1 MNTQII
7 AIANQKGG
15 VGKTTTCA
23 NLGIGL
29 AQAGKKVLLIDGD
42 PQGSLTIS
50 LGNPQPDK
58 LPFTLSDAMGK
69 ILMDQPIRTGEGI
82 LHHAEGVDLMPA
94 DIQLSGMEV
103 SLVNAM
109 SRETILRQYLD
120 TLKGQYSHIL
130 IDCQPSLGM
139 LTVNALAA
147 ANRIIIPV
155 QAEYLPAKGLE
166 QLLST
171 VNKVKRQINP
181 KLQIDGILL
190 TMVDSRTNFAKEI
203 SALLR
208 ETYGSKIKVFGTEIP
223 HSVRAKEIS
232 AEGKSIFAHDPGGKV
247 AEGYRNLTKEVLKLE
262 KQREKIELAS
272 VDDLFSTEEGRQDAK
287 LEKIQ
292 EIPLSELHPF
302 KNHPFKVKDDEA
314 MMETADSIK
323 QYGVLVPAIARPD
336 PEGGYELVA
345 GHRRHR
351 ASELADKE
359 TMPVIVRDLD
369 DDAATI
375 IMVDSNLQRESLLPS
390 ERAFAYKMKLD
401 AMKHQGERVDLT
413 SSQVGTKLR
422 ADEILAQQAGSSRNQ
437 IQRYI
442 RLTELIPELLDMV
455 DEKKIALNPAYELSF
470 LKKEEQVDLLDA
482 MDSEQATPSLS
493 QAQRLKKY
501 SQEGHLTLDMMRV
514 IMGEEKKSDLDR
526 VTFTSDTLRKYFPK
540 SYTPQRMQETIIKL
554 LEAWQKKRQR
564 DQER

>member
-1 MNTQII
+1 M
-7 AIANQKGG
+7 K
-15 VGKTTTCA
+15 
-23 NLGIGL
+23 
-29 AQAGKKVLLIDGD
+29 
-42 PQGSLTIS
+42 SS
-50 LGNPQPDK
+50 
-58 LPFTLSDAMGK
+58 
-69 ILMDQPIRTGEGI
+69 
-82 LHHAEGVDLMPA
+82 
-94 DIQLSGMEV
+94 
-103 SLVNAM
+103 
-109 SRETILRQYLD
+109 
-120 TLKGQYSHIL
+120 
-130 IDCQPSLGM
+130 
-139 LTVNALAA
+139 
-147 ANRIIIPV
+147 
-155 QAEYLPAKGLE
+155 AK
-166 QLLST
+166 
-171 VNKVKRQINP
+171 
-181 KLQIDGILL
+181 
-190 TMVDSRTNFAKEI
+190 
-203 SALLR
+203 
-208 ETYGSKIKVFGTEIP
+208 
-223 HSVRAKEIS
+223 
-232 AEGKSIFAHDPGGKV
+232 
-247 AEGYRNLTKEVLKLE
+247 
-262 KQREKIELAS
+262 KIELAW

-351 ASELADKE
+351 ASELAEKE

-413 SSQVGTKLR
+413 CAQVGHKLDGKKSR
-422 ADEILAQQAGSSRNQ
+422 DILAEQVGQSKNQ

-442 RLTELIPELLDMV
+442 RLTELIPELMDMV

-493 QAQRLKKY
+493 QAQRLKKF
-501 SQEGHLTLDMMRV
+501 SQEGHLSIDVMRA

-540 SYTPQRMQETIIKL
+540 SYTPARMQETIIKL
-554 LEAWQKKRQR
+554 LEQWQKKRQR

>member
-1 MNTQII
+1 M
-7 AIANQKGG
+7 K
-15 VGKTTTCA
+15 
-23 NLGIGL
+23 
-29 AQAGKKVLLIDGD
+29 
-42 PQGSLTIS
+42 SS
-50 LGNPQPDK
+50 
-58 LPFTLSDAMGK
+58 
-69 ILMDQPIRTGEGI
+69 
-82 LHHAEGVDLMPA
+82 
-94 DIQLSGMEV
+94 
-103 SLVNAM
+103 
-109 SRETILRQYLD
+109 
-120 TLKGQYSHIL
+120 
-130 IDCQPSLGM
+130 
-139 LTVNALAA
+139 
-147 ANRIIIPV
+147 
-155 QAEYLPAKGLE
+155 AK
-166 QLLST
+166 
-171 VNKVKRQINP
+171 
-181 KLQIDGILL
+181 
-190 TMVDSRTNFAKEI
+190 
-203 SALLR
+203 
-208 ETYGSKIKVFGTEIP
+208 
-223 HSVRAKEIS
+223 
-232 AEGKSIFAHDPGGKV
+232 
-247 AEGYRNLTKEVLKLE
+247 
-262 KQREKIELAS
+262 KIELAS

-351 ASELADKE
+351 ASELAEKE

-413 SSQVGTKLR
+413 CSQVGNKLEGKKSS
-422 ADEILAQQAGSSRNQ
+422 EILAEQVGQSKNQ
-437 IQRYI
+437 IFRYI

-501 SQEGHLTLDMMRV
+501 SQEGYLTLDMMRV

>member
-1 MNTQII
+1 MKSS
-7 AIANQKGG
+7 A
-15 VGKTTTCA
+15 
-23 NLGIGL
+23 
-29 AQAGKKVLLIDGD
+29 KKV
-42 PQGSLTIS
+42 
-50 LGNPQPDK
+50 
-58 LPFTLSDAMGK
+58 
-69 ILMDQPIRTGEGI
+69 
-82 LHHAEGVDLMPA
+82 
-94 DIQLSGMEV
+94 
-103 SLVNAM
+103 
-109 SRETILRQYLD
+109 
-120 TLKGQYSHIL
+120 
-130 IDCQPSLGM
+130 
-139 LTVNALAA
+139 
-147 ANRIIIPV
+147 
-155 QAEYLPAKGLE
+155 
-166 QLLST
+166 
-171 VNKVKRQINP
+171 
-181 KLQIDGILL
+181 
-190 TMVDSRTNFAKEI
+190 
-203 SALLR
+203 
-208 ETYGSKIKVFGTEIP
+208 
-223 HSVRAKEIS
+223 
-232 AEGKSIFAHDPGGKV
+232 
-247 AEGYRNLTKEVLKLE
+247 
-262 KQREKIELAS
+262 ELAS
-272 VDDLFSTEEGRQDAK
+272 VDDLFSTEESRADAQR
-287 LEKIQ
+287 EKVV

-351 ASELADKE
+351 ASELAEKE

-413 SSQVGTKLR
+413 CAQLGHKSDGRKSRDVLAEQVGQSK
-422 ADEILAQQAGSSRNQ
+422 NQ
-437 IQRYI
+437 IFRFI